1 MFFMKTFYN
10 TFIINFFY
18 NFFTIESFSKY
29 YLKKIEFIKG
39 TLRITN
45 FNSFG
50 FISVSV
56 SIDIFF
62 IIKNFN
68 RNYIIISLIY
78 MEC

>member
-1 MFFMKTFYN
+1 MKTFYN

-29 YLKKIEFIKG
+29 YLKKIEFIKS

-45 FNSFG
+45 FNSFS

-56 SIDIFF
+56 SIEFF
-62 IIKNFN
+62 LLLKILIEIRLC
-68 RNYIIISLIY
+68 RNH
-78 MEC
+78 MNKV